1 MTIDNLNISLSY
13 KDLESNGYMVIPSFL
28 SPSEIAV
35 FENDI
40 AVRSIAYAQT
50 KLKNENYKWIENTSK
65 EIFEKFYDKFAIVCS
80 TIAQQTNIK
89 ADLPLGGVYF
99 STQGGQSFGW
109 HQDHESYYFFQN
121 HYHYLNLYIPIIKP
135 DISKSNLCIIPFD
148 RLKERNPEIYQKVL
162 GKGAVYYKV
171 ENNIT
176 IIYNENDGGE
186 YGRLDYSIDDIAET
200 PQLKSGDLLLLRGDV
215 IHRTEDTTTLRTAL
229 SVRIAS
235 TQKKISK
242 IELVD
247 GGLKKFQMML
257 NGRALYQVLLSYFDQ
272 MKVKELSLTD
282 WEKFN
287 AFGKTF
293 SEEQIMSRS
302 QFSRY
307 LLWQKIR
314 MGLFYNTA
322 VVLSHFLGAHINK
335 FVMKLT
341 KKH

>member
-1 MTIDNLNISLSY
+1 MTIDNFNTSLSY
-13 KDLESNGYMVIPSFL
+13 KDLESNGYLVIPSFL
-28 SPSEIAV
+28 SPAEIEI
-35 FENDI
+35 FTNDI
-40 AVRSIAYAQT
+40 AVKNIAYAQS
-50 KLKNENYKWIENTSK
+50 KIKNENYLWLEDASK
-65 EIFEKFYDKFAIVCS
+65 EVFAKFGDKFAAVSS

-89 ADLPLGGVYF
+89 ADFPLGGVYF

-109 HQDHESYYFFQN
+109 HQDHESYYFYQN
-121 HYHYLNLYIPIIKP
+121 HYHYLNFYIPIIKP
-135 DISKSNLCIIPFD
+135 EISKSNLCIIPFD
-148 RLKERNPEIYQKVL
+148 RLKARNPDIYRRVL

-171 ENNIT
+171 ENNTT
-176 IIYNENDGGE
+176 IIYNDNDGGE

-215 IHRTEDTTTLRTAL
+215 IHRTEDALTLRTAL

-235 TQKKISK
+235 THKKIRK

-257 NGRALYQVLLSYFDQ
+257 NGRALYQMLLSYFDE
-272 MKVKELSLTD
+272 MKVQELSLTD
-282 WEKFN
+282 WEKFHE
-287 AFGKTF
+287 FSKTF

-322 VVLSHFLGAHINK
+322 VVLSHFLGAHLNK
-335 FVMKLT
+335 FAMKLGIR
-341 KKH
+341 H

>member
-1 MTIDNLNISLSY
+1 MTIDNLNTSLSY
-13 KDLESNGYMVIPSFL
+13 KDLESNGYLLIPSFL
-28 SPSEIAV
+28 SPAEIEM

-40 AVRSIAYAQT
+40 AVRNIAYAQK
-50 KLKNENYKWIENTSK
+50 KLKNDNYRWIENPSK
-65 EIFEKFYDKFAIVCS
+65 EVFEKFIDKFTSVYS
-80 TIAQQTNIK
+80 TVAQQTNIK
-89 ADLPLGGVYF
+89 ADLLLGGTYF

-109 HQDHESYYFFQN
+109 HQDHESYYFYQN

-135 DISKSNLCIIPFD
+135 EISKSNLCIIPFD
-148 RLKERNPEIYQKVL
+148 RLKARNPDIYQKVL

-215 IHRTEDTTTLRTAL
+215 IHRTEDATTLRTAL

-257 NGRALYQVLLSYFDQ
+257 NGRALYQILLSYFDE
-272 MKVKELSLTD
+272 MKVNELSLTD
-282 WEKFN
+282 WEKFHE
-287 AFGKTF
+287 FSKTF

-302 QFSRY
+302 QFSKY
-307 LLWQKIR
+307 LLLQKIR

-322 VVLSHFLGAHINK
+322 IVLSHFLGAHFNK
-335 FVMKLT
+335 FVMKLGI
-341 KKH
+341 K